1 MTRRSGDTS
10 KSQLDSPVEKKD
22 PPIPNGEIVSATS
35 SRRDSMSASEMLRTK
50 VESSLETRIVGLID
64 QDYAMITGDKIR
76 QMFAGD
82 VVALVKEEYRELDSL
97 EVGQVL
103 WMGVHKDDRPSYGKN
118 ARNTQLV
125 PVSLS
130 LISRQDIEMM
140 MEGYSNREIR
150 ERRIVRLFN
159 EAYQQDALLS
169 NADVSV
175 LIGVSPT
182 TVSKHSREF
191 MEREGVVI
199 PTRGTV
205 HDLGMATTHKK
216 VIIRLFLDGHLT
228 PAIARITNHSEEA
241 VDRYIRAFEKV
252 NLLKD
257 KDVDYI
263 HKATGMSRWLIES
276 YLAIIEEYS
285 IDGDE
290 T

>member
-1 MTRRSGDTS
+1 
-10 KSQLDSPVEKKD
+10 
-22 PPIPNGEIVSATS
+22 
-35 SRRDSMSASEMLRTK
+35 MSVSEMLKTK
-50 VESSLETRIVGLID
+50 VESSLETRIVSLID

-76 QMFAGD
+76 QMFAED
-82 VVALVKEEYRELDSL
+82 LVTLVKEEYRELDSL

-103 WMGVHKDDRPSYGKN
+103 WMGVHKDDLPSYGKN

-125 PVSLS
+125 PVALS

-150 ERRIVRLFN
+150 EKRIVRMFN
-159 EAYQQDALLS
+159 EAYKQGALLS
-169 NADVSV
+169 NVDVSV

-182 TVSKHSREF
+182 TVSKHAREF

-216 VIIRLFLDGHLT
+216 VIIRLFMDGHLT

-257 KDVDYI
+257 RDVDYI
-263 HKATGMSRWLIES
+263 HKATGMSRWLVES
-276 YLAIIEEYS
+276 YLAIIKEYS
-285 IDGDE
+285 VDGDE